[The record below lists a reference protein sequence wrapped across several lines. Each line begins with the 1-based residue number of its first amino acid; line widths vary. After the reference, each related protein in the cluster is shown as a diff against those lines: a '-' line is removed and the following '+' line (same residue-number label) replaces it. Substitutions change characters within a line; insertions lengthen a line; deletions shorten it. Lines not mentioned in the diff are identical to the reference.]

1 MRSSTPRPSSS
12 PSPDNLI
19 GVRPALASAAILLV
33 LGLGPAA
40 SAAERAVSI
49 QASATEGVAPLHV
62 TMTASGADG
71 SYHWDF
77 GDGTAGDGATVTHD
91 YAGGRFTATVTAS
104 SGSGEASTA
113 QAVITSYGVTVNGAG
128 PVTRRYGV
136 RSSLTGRV
144 LPAEQGL
151 HVVLNGPGGTGL
163 AQART
168 KANGAY
174 VIRARIRVP
183 GEYAVRTDRGAAT
196 PLPVVVRPQLSTRLV
211 GSGARGSRYELLA
224 RLVPARA
231 GRLAVTVDRGNR
243 RVLDRT
249 AGTSTRIRLDTS
261 RLWTYRIGVTVEAND
276 GYARV
281 VRRVTARVVLPRLS
295 YGSRGA
301 AVAQLAAQLR
311 TLHYAAP
318 FTAVFDGRL
327 LDAIYAFQK
336 VQNLPRTGV
345 VDPAF
350 WQRLN
355 NPSTPAPRYGQ
366 PADHLEVNKP
376 RQVLYVVRGGR
387 VALILPVSTGGG
399 GHYTPV
405 GRFAIYRKVVGFDPS
420 PLGTLYDPMY
430 FTGGYAIHGNPSV
443 PPFPASHGCVR
454 VPMWIAARLYET
466 NPYGET
472 VYVY

>member
-1 MRSSTPRPSSS
+1 
-12 PSPDNLI
+12 
-19 GVRPALASAAILLV
+19 VRLALASAAVCLV
-33 LGLGPAA
+33 LGPAA
-40 SAAERAVSI
+40 AAAPPAVSI

-62 TMTASGADG
+62 VLTASGDAAA
-71 SYHWDF
+71 YHWDL

-91 YAGGRFTATVTAS
+91 YGGGRFTVTVTAISS
-104 SGSGEASTA
+104 SGETSTSQVVVTA
-113 QAVITSYGVTVNGAG
+113 YGVSVKTART

-136 RSSLTGRV
+136 RSSLSGRV
-144 LPAEQGL
+144 LPAERGV
-151 HVVLNGPGGTGL
+151 HVALTGPGGGGI

-168 KANGAY
+168 NGSGAY
-174 VIRARIRVP
+174 VIRARIRLP
-183 GEYAVRTDRGAAT
+183 GEYMVRTDRGATAAV
-196 PLPVVVRPQLSTRLV
+196 PVLVKPKLSTKLV
-211 GSGARGSRYELLA
+211 GSGARGSRYELVA
-224 RLVPARA
+224 RLAPAAA
-231 GRLAVTVDRGNR
+231 GRLSVTVARGSR

-249 AGTSTRIRLDTS
+249 TGATARIRLDTR
-261 RLWTYRIGVTVEAND
+261 RLWTYRIGVTVENNE
-276 GYARV
+276 GYTKVAR
-281 VRRVTARVVLPRLS
+281 RLTARVVLPRLS
-295 YGSRGA
+295 FGARGP

-311 TLHYAAP
+311 ALHYAAP
-318 FTAVFDGRL
+318 FSAFFDGRL

-336 VQNLPRTGV
+336 VQSLQRTGV

-350 WQRLN
+350 WRRLN
-355 NPSTPAPRYGQ
+355 SPYAPMPRYAQ

-405 GRFAIYRKVVGFDPS
+405 GRFAIYRKVGGFDPS

-443 PPFPASHGCVR
+443 PAFPASHGCVR
-454 VPMWIAARLYET
+454 VPMWIAPHLYET

>member
-1 MRSSTPRPSSS
+1 VRLALATAAGALVLSSTAAAAP
-12 PSPDNLI
+12 
-19 GVRPALASAAILLV
+19 PAV
-33 LGLGPAA
+33 T
-40 SAAERAVSI
+40 I
-49 QASATEGVAPLHV
+49 QASVIEGVAPLHV
-62 TMTASGADG
+62 VLSATGDAA
-71 SYHWDF
+71 SYHWDL
-77 GDGTAGDGATVTHD
+77 GAGTAADGGTVTHD
-91 YAGGRFTATVTAS
+91 YAGGRFTATVTATS
-104 SGSGEASTA
+104 RSGETSSAE
-113 QAVITSYGVTVNGAG
+113 AVITAYGVSVGGGGA

-136 RSSLTGRV
+136 RSSFRGRA

-151 HVVLNGPGGTGL
+151 GVALVGPSGGTI

-168 KANGAY
+168 KAGGTY
-174 VIRARIRVP
+174 VIRARIRTP

-196 PLPVVVRPQLSTRLV
+196 PVPVIVRPQLSTRLV
-211 GSGARGSRYELLA
+211 GSGARGSRYELLV

-231 GRLAVTVDRGNR
+231 GKLSVTVDRGSR

-249 AGTSTRIRLDTS
+249 AGASARIRLNTS
-261 RLWTYRIGVTVEAND
+261 RLWTYRIVVTVESNE
-276 GYARV
+276 GYSKV
-281 VRRVTARVVLPRLS
+281 IRRLTARVVLPRLS
-295 YGSRGA
+295 FGSRGP
-301 AVAQLAAQLR
+301 AVAQLAQQLR
-311 TLHYAAP
+311 GLHYAAP
-318 FTAVFDGRL
+318 YSAVFDGRL

-350 WQRLN
+350 WRRLN
-355 NPSTPAPRYGQ
+355 DPYIAVPRYRE

-387 VALILPVSTGGG
+387 VALIVPVSTAGIA
-399 GHYTPV
+399 GHFTPV
-405 GRFAIYRKVVGFDPS
+405 GRFAIYRKVGGFDPS

-454 VPMWIAARLYET
+454 VPMWIAPRLYET

>member
-1 MRSSTPRPSSS
+1 
-12 PSPDNLI
+12 
-19 GVRPALASAAILLV
+19 VRPALGSAVILLA
-33 LGLGPAA
+33 LGPAA
-40 SAAERAVSI
+40 VAAPPAVSI
-49 QASATEGVAPLHV
+49 QATVTEGVAPLHV
-62 TMTASGADG
+62 TLTATGGA
-71 SYHWDF
+71 SYHWDL
-77 GDGTAGDGATVTHD
+77 GDGTAADGATVTHD

-104 SGSGEASTA
+104 SSAGETATA
-113 QAVITSYGVTVNGAG
+113 QAVITSYGVTVNGTG
-128 PVTRRYGV
+128 KVTRRYGA
-136 RSSLTGRV
+136 RSSLSGRV

-151 HVVLNGPGGTGL
+151 RVALTGPGGAGV

-168 KANGAY
+168 NAKGAY

-183 GEYAVRTDRGAAT
+183 GDYAVRTDRGAAT
-196 PLPVVVRPQLSTRLV
+196 TVPVLVRPQLSTRLV

-224 RLVPARA
+224 RLLPARA

-249 AGTSTRIRLDTS
+249 TGASARIRLDTR

-276 GYARV
+276 GYARI
-281 VRRVTARVVLPRLS
+281 VRRVTARVVLPRLGF
-295 YGSRGA
+295 GSRGV
-301 AVAQLAAQLR
+301 AVAQLASQLR
-311 TLHYAAP
+311 ALHYAAP
-318 FTAVFDGRL
+318 FTSVFDGRL

-345 VDPAF
+345 VDPAL

-355 NPSTPAPRYGQ
+355 NPHTPLPRYAQ
-366 PADHLEVNKP
+366 PADHIEVNKP
-376 RQVLYVVRGGR
+376 QQVLYVVRGGR
-387 VALILPVSTGGG
+387 VALIVPVSTGGG

-405 GRFAIYRKVVGFDPS
+405 GRFGIYRKVGGFDPS

-454 VPMWIAARLYET
+454 VPMWIAPRLYET